1 MAVNLILWVQEVD
14 ISSGHHWLAH
24 LMGELY
30 DGSVK
35 VSQLLLVPR
44 HGPSVLVRAQHKG
57 VVADGLDLQV
67 IIPGGNPFELRPG
80 GTAGHRLEEL
90 PCLAGRAHKKS
101 LSVLVDEAFGHHW
114 VLFALKVFQ
123 MGFGYQLIE
132 IAQTGL
138 ISGQDNE
145 MPGPALSLSFL
156 IPLCRPTVDGIQ

>member
-1 MAVNLILWVQEVD
+1 M
-14 ISSGHHWLAH
+14 SSC
-24 LMGELY
+24 
-30 DGSVK
+30 
-35 VSQLLLVPR
+35 
-44 HGPSVLVRAQHKG
+44 
-57 VVADGLDLQV
+57 
-67 IIPGGNPFELRPG
+67 PG
-80 GTAGHRLEEL
+80 GTASHRLEEL

-145 MPGPALSLSFL
+145 MPGRRFPF
-156 IPLCRPTVDGIQ
+156 RF